1 MELKTLRTQTVDALQ
16 RSLLEAEAE
25 ARSLRS
31 KLGINQLKDVRS
43 FRALR
48 LNITRLKTVL
58 REKQA

>member
-1 MELKTLRTQTVDALQ
+1 MDLKTLRTQTIEALQ
-16 RSLLEAEAE
+16 HSLLEAEAE